1 MTDTAAAAAAATAT
15 ASGGGG
21 GGFISDWGVPTYL
34 FVLGESESDLGSG

>member
-1 MTDTAAAAAAATAT
+1 MTDTAAAT

-34 FVLGESESDLGSG
+34 FVLGESEVDLGSG

>member
-1 MTDTAAAAAAATAT
+1 MTDTAAATAT

-34 FVLGESESDLGSG
+34 FVLGESEVDLDPG

>member
-1 MTDTAAAAAAATAT
+1 MTDTAAAAAT

-34 FVLGESESDLGSG
+34 FVLGESEVDLGPG